1 MVSHNVISFLCY
13 RFLNTAARYFTKR
26 YLSEKIIENYL
37 NSFMRYFCFIL
48 QLLNAKQYFFR
59 VKYFLIKC
67 LSVECEVSRKLLKSL
82 VIFITSIS
90 VPKTSSI
97 IKFIDGYRKIP
108 SSRYAENLTAYLNKV
123 TCEVKTDLKDF
134 TQAKKDISSSA

>member
-1 MVSHNVISFLCY
+1 M
-13 RFLNTAARYFTKR
+13 
-26 YLSEKIIENYL
+26 L
-37 NSFMRYFCFIL
+37 NSNFFGSNIFFI
-48 QLLNAKQYFFR
+48 KR
-59 VKYFLIKC
+59 

-90 VPKTSSI
+90 FPKTSST
-97 IKFIDGYRKIP
+97 IKLTEGYRKLP
-108 SSRYAENLTAYLNKV
+108 SSRYAENLTAYLNKM